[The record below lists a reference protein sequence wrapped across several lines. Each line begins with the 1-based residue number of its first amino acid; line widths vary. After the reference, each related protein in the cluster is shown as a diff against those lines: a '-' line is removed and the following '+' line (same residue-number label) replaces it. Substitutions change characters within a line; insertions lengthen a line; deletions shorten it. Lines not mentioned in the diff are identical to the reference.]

1 MIVQRPAAAA
11 PVLVSP
17 VETLPLADNTVD
29 AAMAILTLHHWE
41 SVEAGLTELL
51 RVARERIVLVTMDVE
66 KLAELW
72 IVRLLGANL
81 RRAGSGS

>member
-1 MIVQRPAAAA
+1 MIAQRPAPSAQRPAPRRPAAAA

-17 VETLPLADNTVD
+17 VEALPLADNTVD

-51 RVARERIVLVTMDVE
+51 RVVRERIVLADHP
-66 KLAELW
+66 
-72 IVRLLGANL
+72 
-81 RRAGSGS
+81 